1 MFSLISG
8 FLEWATSKE
17 ELKIAVIGLSNAGKS
32 SIMERVKGLFNVNY
46 KPAKITDLHKTIG
59 MNLIHT
65 QIDGISVSFW
75 DLGGTVQSIW
85 PQYYPNADGLI
96 FVIDA
101 SDPSSFAKAH
111 ETLMNALLN
120 STLRDIPFLVLANKC
135 DVVGASSESEITEV
149 IIRGTPLSLSKK
161 NHAFTYKL
169 FRVSALND
177 TAASI
182 YDAVTWLTREAQL
195 QAKANNKVQGNNPR

>member
-1 MFSLISG
+1 
-8 FLEWATSKE
+8 
-17 ELKIAVIGLSNAGKS
+17 
-32 SIMERVKGLFNVNY
+32 
-46 KPAKITDLHKTIG
+46 

-96 FVIDA
+96 FVVDA
-101 SDPSSFAKAH
+101 SDPASFSKAH
-111 ETLMNALLN
+111 EALMSALLN
-120 STLRDIPFLVLANKC
+120 SSLRDIPSLVIANKC
-135 DVVGASSESEITEV
+135 DIVGASSESEITEV

-169 FRVSALND
+169 FLVSALTY
-177 TAASI
+177 TATSI
-182 YDAVTWLTREAQL
+182 YDAITWLTREAQL
-195 QAKANNKVQGNNPR
+195 QAKGNRKAQGSASR